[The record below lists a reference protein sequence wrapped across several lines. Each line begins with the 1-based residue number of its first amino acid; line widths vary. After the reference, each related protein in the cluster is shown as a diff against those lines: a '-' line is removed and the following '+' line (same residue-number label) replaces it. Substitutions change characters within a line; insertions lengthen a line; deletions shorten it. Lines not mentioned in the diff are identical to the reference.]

1 MNNRTVSV
9 STIHGF
15 DTFEEANAYRKKL
28 KNHELYGVYGI
39 WQSET
44 KQLWV
49 PMPLSVLHVIMEFQ
63 EPA

>member
-1 MNNRTVSV
+1 MTERTVSV

-15 DTFEEANAYRKKL
+15 DSFDKADAYRKKF
-28 KNHELYGVYGI
+28 KHQELYGVYGI
-39 WQSET
+39 WQSEA

-49 PMPLSVLHVIMEFQ
+49 PMPLSVLHAIMEFQ